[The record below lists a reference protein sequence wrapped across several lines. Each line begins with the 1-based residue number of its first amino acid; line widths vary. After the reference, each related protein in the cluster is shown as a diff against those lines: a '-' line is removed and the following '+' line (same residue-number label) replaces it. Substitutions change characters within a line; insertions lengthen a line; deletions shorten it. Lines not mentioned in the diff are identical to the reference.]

1 MFKISLKGVLAHK
14 TRLLMTALAV
24 VIATAFLSSTYIFS
38 DTIRSTFD
46 SLFADVFRNT
56 DAFVRSS
63 NVIEAEF
70 GAEQRDRIP
79 ESLVAEV
86 AAVPGVA
93 DAQGEVSG
101 FASIIGKDGKPLVS
115 GAAAAP
121 TFGASTLSGEL
132 ETWEFVEG
140 RPPTGSSE
148 VAIDK
153 ASADD
158 GDFSIG
164 DPIQIAS
171 TTGAREFTLV
181 GVARFGD
188 ADSPGGATFS
198 LFDLATAQDFVG
210 KPGFLDSIQVVGDGT
225 VPDDQLAPSIE
236 EALGPDSETEVL
248 TGAEIAEENQSQVE
262 EGLQFFSIFLTVV
275 AFIALFVSCFV
286 IYNVFSI
293 TVAQRQREN
302 ALMRAVGASRRQ
314 VTVSLLVESVVV
326 GLVGSILGLG
336 LGMLLAMGLQQA
348 FSALGLDLPSSGL
361 VLLPRTVII
370 TIVVGLIVTV
380 LSALLPALRSGRVP
394 PVAAMRDTAV
404 EATSTTKGRTIVGL
418 SLLALS
424 VALILVG
431 LFADGAV
438 FALAFGV
445 LLLFIALFVLG
456 PLIARPVAKALGRP
470 ITRMKGVT
478 GTMATENAARNPKR
492 TARTAAALVVG
503 VALVTGVS
511 VLASSIRDSVR
522 EIFGEQFTGDFVI
535 STDSFGFGGLSPQLT
550 DELNELPEVETAT
563 GIGINYATVD
573 GKGRQITVVDPATV
587 GGVFDL
593 DFVAGDVSD
602 LTPEGVL
609 LSEGKADRDGLSVGS
624 PFQLALADG
633 TPRDLTVQGIYSRD
647 DLAGAITVDR
657 HLFDGTTVDL
667 YDFSVFI
674 TKAQGTSDAD
684 AEAAIAQV
692 AEGFPNGELQS
703 RSDYI
708 DSQAGQIQQVVN
720 IIYLLLALSVIIAAV
735 GIVIT
740 LVLSVFERRRELGLV
755 RAVGMTRSQVR
766 SSVRWESVITAALG
780 TVQGI
785 IVGLLLGYAIVVA
798 LRSEGLNTFT
808 VPWRAIIVVLVLA
821 FVIGVVAAIYPA
833 RKATKVDILDAIA
846 TT

>member
-24 VIATAFLSSTYIFS
+24 VIATAFLSSTFIFS

-115 GAAAAP
+115 GATAAP

-132 ETWEFVEG
+132 ETWDFVEG
-140 RPPTGSSE
+140 RPPTGPDE

-171 TTGAREFTLV
+171 TTGAREFTLA
-181 GVARFGD
+181 GIARFGD

-198 LFDLATAQDFVG
+198 LFDLATAQEFVG
-210 KPGFLDSIQVVGDGT
+210 KPGFLDSIQVVGDGS
-225 VPDDQLAPSIE
+225 VPDDELAPSIE

-314 VTVSLLVESVVV
+314 VTVSLLVESIVV

-336 LGMLLAMGLQQA
+336 FGMLLAMGLQRA
-348 FSALGLDLPSSGL
+348 FSALGLDLPSAGL
-361 VLLPRTVII
+361 VLLPRTVIV

-404 EATSTTKGRTIVGL
+404 EGTYATKGRTIVGL
-418 SLLALS
+418 ALLAVS
-424 VALILVG
+424 VLLILLG

-438 FALAFGV
+438 FALAIGV

-470 ITRMKGVT
+470 ITRVKGMT

-563 GIGINYATVD
+563 GIGINFATID
-573 GKGRQITVVDPATV
+573 GKGRQITVVDPTTV

-593 DFVAGDVSD
+593 DFVAGEVTD

-609 LSEGKADRDGLSVGS
+609 LSEGRAERDGLSVGS

-674 TKAQGTSDAD
+674 TKSPSTSEAD

-808 VPWRAIIVVLVLA
+808 VPWGAIIAVLIIA
-821 FVIGVVAAIYPA
+821 FLIGVVAAIYPA
-833 RKATKVDILDAIA
+833 RKATKIDILEAIA

>member
-1 MFKISLKGVLAHK
+1 M
-14 TRLLMTALAV
+14 
-24 VIATAFLSSTYIFS
+24 
-38 DTIRSTFD
+38 
-46 SLFADVFRNT
+46 
-56 DAFVRSS
+56 
-63 NVIEAEF
+63 
-70 GAEQRDRIP
+70 
-79 ESLVAEV
+79 
-86 AAVPGVA
+86 
-93 DAQGEVSG
+93 
-101 FASIIGKDGKPLVS
+101 
-115 GAAAAP
+115 
-121 TFGASTLSGEL
+121 
-132 ETWEFVEG
+132 
-140 RPPTGSSE
+140 
-148 VAIDK
+148 
-153 ASADD
+153 
-158 GDFSIG
+158 
-164 DPIQIAS
+164 
-171 TTGAREFTLV
+171 
-181 GVARFGD
+181 
-188 ADSPGGATFS
+188 
-198 LFDLATAQDFVG
+198 
-210 KPGFLDSIQVVGDGT
+210 
-225 VPDDQLAPSIE
+225 
-236 EALGPDSETEVL
+236 
-248 TGAEIAEENQSQVE
+248 
-262 EGLQFFSIFLTVV
+262 
-275 AFIALFVSCFV
+275 
-286 IYNVFSI
+286 FSI

-336 LGMLLAMGLQQA
+336 FGMLLAMGLQRA
-348 FSALGLDLPSSGL
+348 FSALGLDLPSTGL
-361 VLLPRTVII
+361 ALLPRTVIV
-370 TIVVGLIVTV
+370 TIIVGLIVTV

-404 EATSTTKGRTIVGL
+404 EATSTRPRVGRSPG
-418 SLLALS
+418 SPCWPSS
-424 VALILVG
+424 VALILLG

-470 ITRMKGVT
+470 ITRVKGMT

-535 STDSFGFGGLSPQLT
+535 STDSFGFGGLSPQLA

-563 GIGINYATVD
+563 GIGINFATID
-573 GKGRQITVVDPATV
+573 GKGASDHRGRP
-587 GGVFDL
+587 GHRRRGVRSRL
-593 DFVAGDVSD
+593 RRRRGHGPHTLRVSCSAKGRA
-602 LTPEGVL
+602 E
-609 LSEGKADRDGLSVGS
+609 RDDLSVGS

-657 HLFDGTTVDL
+657 RLFDGTNVDL

-674 TKAQGTSDAD
+674 TKDPGTSEAD

-808 VPWRAIIVVLVLA
+808 VPWGAIIAVLIIA
-821 FVIGVVAAIYPA
+821 FLIGVVAAIYPA